1 VVARLHADP
10 EEMVS
15 KELSLL
21 VMATTKDH
29 PVPEAARET
38 TLLETITSP
47 TNVDKTTKD
56 IPPESPE
63 EEVTTTNRTTGN
75 QDKTDPEVSIA
86 VVKTEVI
93 AAIVAVKATAVT
105 RVVTVVA
112 ASTAQE
118 VATQLPENDF
128 NYEMLQPNI

>member
-1 VVARLHADP
+1 VVARLHADL
-10 EEMVS
+10 EETVS

-21 VMATTKDH
+21 VMATIKDH
-29 PVPEAARET
+29 PVPEARARET
-38 TLLETITSP
+38 TLPETITSP
-47 TNVDKTTKD
+47 TNVDKTTRD
-56 IPPESPE
+56 IPPENPE

-86 VVKTEVI
+86 VVKAEVI

-105 RVVTVVA
+105 RVVTEVA

-118 VATQLPENDF
+118 VATQPPENDF
-128 NYEMLQPNI
+128 NR